1 MPSLSTLLL
10 LGLLPLLLI
19 GSAFFSG
26 GETAFFSLTRAQRL
40 KMTRR
45 ASASGRALGTL
56 MGTRAGP
63 DAGEQ
68 RSLLVTLL
76 LGNMTINVT
85 FFVITSVLLIRG
97 EAAGLPAW
105 LLVVL
110 SLVPL
115 VVMILL
121 GEVLPKLVAARLA
134 ERWSS
139 AVAVPMLLVHRAISP
154 VRIAATAGVIAPLAR
169 LIAPSPQ
176 ADTLSVEEIDQLVS
190 TSGEQAVLA
199 DGEALLLRQAIEL
212 SRLRVRD
219 LMVPRVD
226 VAAYDL
232 EEPVSEL
239 LDLVTRRRLR
249 HVPVHRGGLDH
260 IEGMVYAR
268 EVLLARG
275 GLDPAAAGTAAEGG
289 IGKLVRQTHFVPE
302 QQRADRMLVEMRK
315 TGRTFSIVV
324 DEFGGTAGLITLED
338 LAEHLFGDIPGSYEP
353 RGLSRVTEVRGREG
367 VYEVDANL
375 MLIDWPDRL
384 DLPEPE
390 SELARESDVATLGG
404 LVMTELDR
412 LPAVGDGLVAGPIR
426 LEVKAMEGHRITR
439 IEVQRADGAARS
451 AAGATE
457 AAARPEEHA

>member
-10 LGLLPLLLI
+10 LALLPLLLVA
-19 GSAFFSG
+19 SAFFSG
-26 GETAFFSLTRAQRL
+26 GETAFFSLTRAQKL

-85 FFVITSVLLIRG
+85 FFVITSVLVIRG
-97 EAAGLPAW
+97 EAAGLPRW
-105 LLVVL
+105 LLAGL

-115 VVMILL
+115 VVMILF
-121 GEVLPKLVAARLA
+121 GEVLPKLVAARLS

-139 AVAVPMLLVHRAISP
+139 TVAVPMLLVHRVISP
-154 VRIAATAGVIAPLAR
+154 VRVAATAGVIAPLAR
-169 LIAPSPQ
+169 LIAPSPT

-199 DGEALLLRQAIEL
+199 HGEALLLRQAIEL
-212 SRLRVRD
+212 SRLKVRD

-226 VAAYDL
+226 IAAYDL
-232 EEPVSEL
+232 DEPVSEL

-260 IEGMVYAR
+260 VEGMVYAR
-268 EVLLARG
+268 EVLLSRG
-275 GLDPAAAGTAAEGG
+275 ELNPAAAGDAEIGG
-289 IGKLVRQTHFVPE
+289 IGKLVRQAHFVPE

-338 LAEHLFGDIPGSYEP
+338 LVEHLFGDIPGSYEP
-353 RGLSRVTEVRGREG
+353 RGLSRVTELEGREG
-367 VYEVDANL
+367 AYEVDANL

-384 DLPEPE
+384 DLPAPE
-390 SELARESDVATLGG
+390 SEIARESDVATLGG

-412 LPAVGDGLVAGPIR
+412 LPEVGDGLVAGPIR
-426 LEVKAMEGHRITR
+426 LEVKAMDGHRIMR
-439 IEVQRADGAARS
+439 IEVERAAEASPS
-451 AAGATE
+451 AAGMPGE
-457 AAARPEEHA
+457 ESPEEEA

>member
-10 LGLLPLLLI
+10 LALLPALLC

-26 GETAFFSLTRAQRL
+26 GETAFFSLTRAQKM
-40 KMTRR
+40 KMTRK
-45 ASASGRALGTL
+45 ASASGRALGRL
-56 MGTRAGP
+56 LGTRAGP

-68 RSLLVTLL
+68 RGLLVTLL
-76 LGNMTINVT
+76 LGNMTVNVT
-85 FFVITSVLLIRG
+85 FFVVTSVLLIRG
-97 EAAGLPAW
+97 EAAGVSGW
-105 LLVVL
+105 LLAGL

-115 VVMILL
+115 AVMILF

-134 ERWSS
+134 ERWSA
-139 AVAVPMLLVHRAISP
+139 AVAVPMLVVHRALSP
-154 VRIAATAGVIAPLAR
+154 IRVAATAAVIGPLAR
-169 LIAPSPQ
+169 LIAPSPE
-176 ADTLSVEEIDQLVS
+176 ADTLSAAEIDQLVS

-199 DGEALLLRQAIEL
+199 PGEARLLRQAIEL

-232 EEPVSEL
+232 DEPVGEL
-239 LDLVTRRRLR
+239 IDLVTRRRLR

-260 IEGMVYAR
+260 IEGLLYAR

-275 GLDPAAAGTAAEGG
+275 DLHPEAAGADPDRGVL
-289 IGKLVRQTHFVPE
+289 KLVRQVHFVPE
-302 QQRADRMLVEMRK
+302 QQRADRLLAEMRK

-338 LAEHLFGDIPGSYEP
+338 LVEHLFGDIPGSYEP
-353 RGLSRVTEVRGREG
+353 RGLSRVTELQGEPG
-367 VYEVDANL
+367 VYEVDADL

-390 SELARESDVATLGG
+390 ATAAGEGEVTTLGG
-404 LVMTELDR
+404 LVMTGLDR
-412 LPAVGDGLVAGPIR
+412 LPVEGDVLDAGPIR
-426 LEVKAMEGHRITR
+426 LRVNAMDGHRITR
-439 IEVQRADGAARS
+439 IRVEAV
-451 AAGATE
+451 
-457 AAARPEEHA
+457 AAAAELEGTP